1 MGRNYSAQTLFSSS
15 AKITTAASTE
25 RRGRVKTQQLNI
37 RTVQC
42 TQGEANSGLNPLT
55 RTVLVGHAINAAPA
69 QDGEYCDMRFGSQQ
83 RLNYEKNKRKGES
96 RWLLKIKKWMNL
108 QIWIVSSS
116 GRVFSYF
123 RKKSLFLD
131 CIKKSGVNFL
141 CQITSLDKSL
151 MVRKLRHVGIWE
163 YAKCAS
169 FNCWINSLGSKI
181 VKRVPIFHAL

>member
-1 MGRNYSAQTLFSSS
+1 MSPPRNLKKKVIKQVRARNCNSRSRRGVMGRNYSAQTLFSSS

-96 RWLLKIKKWMNL
+96 RWLLKIEN
-108 QIWIVSSS
+108 
-116 GRVFSYF
+116 
-123 RKKSLFLD
+123 
-131 CIKKSGVNFL
+131 
-141 CQITSLDKSL
+141 
-151 MVRKLRHVGIWE
+151 E
-163 YAKCAS
+163 
-169 FNCWINSLGSKI
+169 
-181 VKRVPIFHAL
+181 